1 MRLVNKLIPLIAF
14 FPKRHFDSSFA
25 RPMETLYTCRDEY
38 MELPR
43 SAILTDIGGGIP
55 QSLSGV
61 TMYVI
66 G

>member
-1 MRLVNKLIPLIAF
+1 MTLVNKLIPSIAF
-14 FPKRHFDSSFA
+14 FPNAILIRALQDQWKRS
-25 RPMETLYTCRDEY
+25 TWRDEY

-43 SAILTDIGGGIP
+43 CAIRTDIGGIP